1 MPNKITLN
9 SEQTPSFHDVTFSL
23 TSRKR
28 RTKTHYASTILKF
41 IHWWEAAKLWEL
53 QPPVTMTQ
61 WLVSWQRA
69 RRAKVR
75 SAEVR
80 GGGHVL
86 HRNTG
91 VVNRNQGSAVGT
103 SPHPCDC
110 WGVVTVETV
119 DLWAAEVTLS
129 IISIIILFWLSNTQ
143 VKLKNCFQETWLTD
157 STNLLEPEVGSKR
170 GLMDIFIL
178 LF

>member
-1 MPNKITLN
+1 MRTSASCYNDTVGSFLAASQA
-9 SEQTPSFHDVTFSL
+9 SEGEV
-23 TSRKR
+23 SRG
-28 RTKTHYASTILKF
+28 
-41 IHWWEAAKLWEL
+41 E
-53 QPPVTMTQ
+53 
-61 WLVSWQRA
+61 
-69 RRAKVR
+69 
-75 SAEVR
+75 
-80 GGGHVL
+80 GGGTHVL

-143 VKLKNCFQETWLTD
+143 VKLKNCFQEMWFTD

-170 GLMDIFIL
+170 GLMDILIL